1 MSVTFKK
8 AKKKTRNELQL
19 PILHFVCMDDWIEK
33 LGDKAFTAWLKF
45 YTWCNREEDENGNR
59 PNDDVIPSSLTKV
72 QKRLG
77 VGKDTFYNKILKPLW
92 NHGLIDVF
100 EYKSEGWKGQGN
112 VNIIVY
118 EYPQNE
124 YALSTKPLEKIR
136 DYDTDY
142 TSQAKIFAKLGG
154 RPKKTGEVPGSEIE
168 QGDGSEIE
176 QGVFS
181 NGTGPR
187 SEIEPNNVSNNLSN
201 VSKLT
206 HVSKLS
212 SNDSNNLSN
221 DKNLQDTKNNWIE
234 SQTELSVG
242 FSYQL
247 NKYRQKFSLVE
258 LGDIAF
264 LYQKYHSDLLTDEVF
279 QNFLVDIAFRE
290 RGKGKNKVGNV
301 KMYFEKCLVNK
312 QKELMQL
319 VSENK
324 NEIVNKPTDK
334 EITSKQ
340 EEELDQQ
347 NTAAEEANR
356 QATEEE
362 QKRLEEVLKKYKR

>member
-59 PNDDVIPSSLTKV
+59 PDDDVIPSSLTKV

-124 YALSTKPLEKIR
+124 HALSTKPLEKIR

-142 TSQAKIFAKLGG
+142 TSQAKTFAKLGG
-154 RPKKTGEVPGSEIE
+154 RPKKMEEVPRSEIE
-168 QGDGSEIE
+168 QGDGSETE
-176 QGVFS
+176 QGGFS

-201 VSKLT
+201 VSKSNN
-206 HVSKLS
+206 VSKPS
-212 SNDSNNLSN
+212 SNLSILNRIENTNLY
-221 DKNLQDTKNNWIE
+221 DTTKIILNRKIE
-234 SQTELSVG
+234 
-242 FSYQL
+242 
-247 NKYRQKFSLVE
+247 R
-258 LGDIAF
+258 
-264 LYQKYHSDLLTDEVF
+264 LTDKKLEIILSLFEIYKTALSEVAF
-279 QNFLVDIAFRE
+279 NAVLNRVIDSSVKKSFKGLLEQSIKTEIINMPKEEQNSKKRTEMIPDW
-290 RGKGKNKVGNV
+290 K
-301 KMYFEKCLVNK
+301 
-312 QKELMQL
+312 KEM
-319 VSENK
+319 
-324 NEIVNKPTDK
+324 D
-334 EITSKQ
+334 Q
-340 EEELDQQ
+340 EDNLPLP
-347 NTAAEEANR
+347 AEENG
-356 QATEEE
+356 QVHEDLEEN
-362 QKRLEEVLKKYKR
+362 QRRLEEVLKKHKR

>member
-33 LGDKAFTAWLKF
+33 IGDKAFTAWLKF

-59 PNDDVIPSSLTKV
+59 PDDDVIPYSLTKV

-124 YALSTKPLEKIR
+124 HALSTKPLEKIR

-142 TSQAKIFAKLGG
+142 TSQAKTFAKLGG
-154 RPKKTGEVPGSEIE
+154 RPKKTEEVPGSEIE

-176 QGVFS
+176 QGAFS

-201 VSKLT
+201 VSKSINA
-206 HVSKLS
+206 SKQS
-212 SNDSNNLSN
+212 SNLSILDKIENINLPDTTKFLLTRKIDRLNNNKLDNIFSLFEIYKTELNEVALNAVLNRVLDSSVKKSFKGLLEQSIKTEITNLPKKEQDSKKRTEMIPDWKREPDHEE
-221 DKNLQDTKNNWIE
+221 DKNIE
-234 SQTELSVG
+234 NLE
-242 FSYQL
+242 
-247 NKYRQKFSLVE
+247 
-258 LGDIAF
+258 
-264 LYQKYHSDLLTDEVF
+264 
-279 QNFLVDIAFRE
+279 
-290 RGKGKNKVGNV
+290 
-301 KMYFEKCLVNK
+301 
-312 QKELMQL
+312 
-319 VSENK
+319 EN
-324 NEIVNKPTDK
+324 
-334 EITSKQ
+334 
-340 EEELDQQ
+340 
-347 NTAAEEANR
+347 
-356 QATEEE
+356 
-362 QKRLEEVLKKYKR
+362 QKRLEEMLNKYKRN

>member
-59 PNDDVIPSSLTKV
+59 PDDDVIPSSLTKV

-124 YALSTKPLEKIR
+124 HALSTKPLEKIR

-142 TSQAKIFAKLGG
+142 TSQAKTFAKLGG
-154 RPKKTGEVPGSEIE
+154 RPKKMEEVPRSEIE

-176 QGVFS
+176 QGGFS

-201 VSKLT
+201 VSKSNN
-206 HVSKLS
+206 VSKPS
-212 SNDSNNLSN
+212 SNLSILETLENTNLADTTKTVLSRKIERLT
-221 DKNLQDTKNNWIE
+221 DKKLEIILSLFEIYK
-234 SQTELSVG
+234 TELSEVA
-242 FSYQL
+242 FNAVL
-247 NKYRQKFSLVE
+247 NRVIDSSVKKSFKGLLEQSIKTE
-258 LGDIAF
+258 IANIP
-264 LYQKYHSDLLTDEVF
+264 KEE
-279 QNFLVDIAFRE
+279 QNSKKRTEMIPDW
-290 RGKGKNKVGNV
+290 K
-301 KMYFEKCLVNK
+301 
-312 QKELMQL
+312 KEM
-319 VSENK
+319 
-324 NEIVNKPTDK
+324 D
-334 EITSKQ
+334 Q
-340 EEELDQQ
+340 EDNLPLP
-347 NTAAEEANR
+347 AEENS
-356 QATEEE
+356 QVHEDLEEN
-362 QKRLEEVLKKYKR
+362 QRRLDEVLKKHKR

>member
-33 LGDKAFTAWLKF
+33 IGDKAFTAWLKF

-59 PNDDVIPSSLTKV
+59 PDDDVIPSSLTKV

-124 YALSTKPLEKIR
+124 HALSTKPLEKIR

-142 TSQAKIFAKLGG
+142 TSQAKTFAKLGG
-154 RPKKTGEVPGSEIE
+154 RPKKMEEAPRSEIE

-176 QGVFS
+176 QGGFS

-201 VSKLT
+201 VSKSNN
-206 HVSKLS
+206 VSKPS
-212 SNDSNNLSN
+212 SNLSIL
-221 DKNLQDTKNNWIE
+221 DKLENTYLPDTTKILLNRKIE
-234 SQTELSVG
+234 RLDDKKLNIILSLFEIYKTELNEVAFNAVLNRVIDSSVKKSFKG
-242 FSYQL
+242 LLEQSIKTEIANVPKEEQNP
-247 NKYRQKFSLVE
+247 NKRVE
-258 LGDIAF
+258 MIPEWKKKSNPEDNE
-264 LYQKYHSDLLTDEVF
+264 QTPEDLE
-279 QNFLVDIAFRE
+279 
-290 RGKGKNKVGNV
+290 
-301 KMYFEKCLVNK
+301 
-312 QKELMQL
+312 
-319 VSENK
+319 EN
-324 NEIVNKPTDK
+324 
-334 EITSKQ
+334 
-340 EEELDQQ
+340 
-347 NTAAEEANR
+347 
-356 QATEEE
+356 
-362 QKRLEEVLKKYKR
+362 QKRLDEVLKKYKRD

>member
-1 MSVTFKK
+1 MTVTFQK

-45 YTWCNREEDENGNR
+45 YTWCNREEDAHGNR
-59 PNDDVIPSSLTKV
+59 PEDDVIPSSLTKV

-118 EYPQNE
+118 EYPQNN
-124 YALSTKPLEKIR
+124 YDLAVQPLEQIR

-142 TSQAKIFAKLGG
+142 TSQAKVFAKLGG
-154 RPKKTGEVPGSEIE
+154 RPKKDASVPRSEIE

-201 VSKLT
+201 VSKSINA
-206 HVSKLS
+206 SKQS
-212 SNDSNNLSN
+212 SNLSILEKIENANLP
-221 DKNLQDTKNNWIE
+221 DTTKTVLGKNID
-234 SQTELSVG
+234 
-242 FSYQL
+242 
-247 NKYRQKFSLVE
+247 R
-258 LGDIAF
+258 
-264 LYQKYHSDLLTDEVF
+264 LTDNKLNIILELFDIYNDVLKEVAF
-279 QNFLVDIAFRE
+279 NAVIARVLKLKVQSSFRGLLE
-290 RGKGKNKVGNV
+290 KSLKTETYTQMPNSTTTVVRKEMLPDWAGKEDNESSTVEG
-301 KMYFEKCLVNK
+301 NK
-312 QKELMQL
+312 QAPEDL
-319 VSENK
+319 
-324 NEIVNKPTDK
+324 
-334 EITSKQ
+334 
-340 EEELDQQ
+340 EES
-347 NTAAEEANR
+347 
-356 QATEEE
+356 
-362 QKRLEEVLKKYKR
+362 QKRLDEVLKKYKRD